1 MGKTSYSDKIYTE
14 LSAEQNEIVLDKN
27 GDTPLICAIKTR
39 NKCKALSLLKDY
51 KNQNIGYINKD
62 GDTAL
67 ILACLKNMNSV
78 ALKLLEYPELCNIR
92 NIDKK
97 GNTALIWA
105 NTNKIKEINDGL
117 LELKKRMDRM
127 RSTIYD

>member
-1 MGKTSYSDKIYTE
+1 
-14 LSAEQNEIVLDKN
+14 
-27 GDTPLICAIKTR
+27 
-39 NKCKALSLLKDY
+39 LLKDY